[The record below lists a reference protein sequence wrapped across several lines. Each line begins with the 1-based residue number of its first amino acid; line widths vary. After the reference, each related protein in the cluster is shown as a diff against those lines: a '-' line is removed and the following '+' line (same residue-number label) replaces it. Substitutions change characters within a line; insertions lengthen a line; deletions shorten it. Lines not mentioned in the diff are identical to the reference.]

1 MMNSLQDL
9 CADVPME
16 GLHMEVQAIQES
28 MQLLSDKLDH
38 ARLVHIY
45 FSTFPIGIL
54 SIEQMV
60 AEFFLKC
67 ESASY
72 VIKNKCN
79 CCLINSIIL
88 RGCP

>member
-1 MMNSLQDL
+1 
-9 CADVPME
+9 ME

-54 SIEQMV
+54 SVEQMV
-60 AEFFLKC
+60 AEFFNV
-67 ESASY
+67 EVQA
-72 VIKNKCN
+72 N
-79 CCLINSIIL
+79 
-88 RGCP
+88 

>member
-1 MMNSLQDL
+1 
-9 CADVPME
+9 ME

-54 SIEQMV
+54 SVEQTV
-60 AEFFLKC
+60 AEFFDVEVQANQGSMQLLG
-67 ESASY
+67 
-72 VIKNKCN
+72 
-79 CCLINSIIL
+79 LINLIMP
-88 RGCP
+88 G

>member
-1 MMNSLQDL
+1 MDL

-45 FSTFPIGIL
+45 SFKVSDRNIGSRTDGSRIL
-54 SIEQMV
+54 
-60 AEFFLKC
+60 
-67 ESASY
+67 
-72 VIKNKCN
+72 
-79 CCLINSIIL
+79 
-88 RGCP
+88 